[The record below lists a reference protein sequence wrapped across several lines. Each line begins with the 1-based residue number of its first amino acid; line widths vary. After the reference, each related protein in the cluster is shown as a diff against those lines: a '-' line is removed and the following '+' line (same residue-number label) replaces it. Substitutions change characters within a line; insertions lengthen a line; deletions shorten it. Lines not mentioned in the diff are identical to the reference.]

1 MALKGNLH
9 DFTTAQ
15 LLNLVNLARKT
26 GLLTFQTG
34 SDTARLYFRDGKLV
48 HAQTAAE
55 DGHLISV
62 LSKADKLPR
71 EQAAKIAKRP
81 EARNDVQLGMLLV
94 NAGWITREDIVQAIK
109 QYMLEIVTE
118 LFQWYDGRFEF
129 LPSVAAPSE
138 RISVPLNLESAIIE
152 GSRRLQE
159 NERLQDELPDL
170 DRISLRFTSNSDAR
184 MRSVNLT
191 VEEWRVISFISPRNT
206 IRQIGQANNMD
217 DFQIRRIV
225 YGLLQAGLIE
235 LIKSEKA
242 VVSASAGARGRSG
255 VEKPPAVKRS
265 VIERLISRIQ
275 RI

>member
-15 LLNLVNLARKT
+15 LLNLVNLAKKT
-26 GLLTFQTG
+26 GLLTFQT
-34 SDTARLYFRDGKLV
+34 DENTARLYFKDGKLV
-48 HAQTAAE
+48 HAHTTKA
-55 DGHLISV
+55 DGHLVSV
-62 LSKADKLPR
+62 LLKANKLPR
-71 EQAAKIAKRP
+71 EQAARIAKQS
-81 EARNDVQLGMLLV
+81 EAHDDVQLGILLV
-94 NAGWITREDIVQAIK
+94 NTGWVTREDIVQAVK
-109 QYMLEIVTE
+109 RCMLDIVKE
-118 LFQWYDGRFEF
+118 LFQWYDGTFEF
-129 LPSVAAPSE
+129 VPDVMVPSD
-138 RISVPLNLESAIIE
+138 RISIPLNLESAIIE

-170 DRISLRFTSNSDAR
+170 DRMSLRFTSNSDAR

-191 VEEWRVISFISPRNT
+191 MEEWRVISFISPRNT

-225 YGLLQAGLIE
+225 YGLLQAGLVE
-235 LIKSEKA
+235 LIKPERVA
-242 VVSASAGARGRSG
+242 VPKTGDAGSRSG
-255 VEKPPAVKRS
+255 MEEPSAIKRN

>member
-1 MALKGNLH
+1 MALKGNLR

-26 GLLTFQTG
+26 GLLTFQTA

-48 HAQTAAE
+48 HVHTSTE
-55 DGHLISV
+55 DGHLTSILLQAKK
-62 LSKADKLPR
+62 LSR
-71 EQAAKIAKRP
+71 EQAAKIARQP
-81 EARNDVQLGMLLV
+81 EARNDRQLGLLLI
-94 NAGWITREDIVQAIK
+94 NAGWITRDDIVLSAK
-109 QYMLEIVTE
+109 QYMLDVVTE
-118 LFQWYDGRFEF
+118 LFQWYEGTFEF
-129 LPSVAAPSE
+129 TQGTEPSSD
-138 RISVPLNLESAIIE
+138 RLTVPINLESVIIE

-170 DRISLRFTSNSDAR
+170 NRIALRFTNNSDAR

-191 VEEWRVISFISPRNT
+191 VEEWRVISFINPRNT
-206 IRQIGQANNMD
+206 IKQIAQANNMD
-217 DFQIRRIV
+217 DFQIRKIV

-235 LIKSEKA
+235 LIRPAKMSPPA
-242 VVSASAGARGRSG
+242 SSAPGGRPG